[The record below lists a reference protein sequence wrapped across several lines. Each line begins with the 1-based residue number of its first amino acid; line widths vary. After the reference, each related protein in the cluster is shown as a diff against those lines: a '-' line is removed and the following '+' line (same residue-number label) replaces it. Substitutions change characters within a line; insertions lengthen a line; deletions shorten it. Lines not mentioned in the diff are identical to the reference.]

1 MIFTLPLQ
9 ALSVNKAYRSGP
21 RYKSKE
27 YVAYEKDVL
36 RLLVAREKIEGFV
49 KVSYEFGMPSLLKS
63 DLGNCE
69 KILTDLIVKKGYIT
83 DDRWILEINMKK
95 TKSAEPFIKVVI
107 EKKEPSEE

>member
-27 YVAYEKDVL
+27 YVAYEKELAYLLPRGNVLGPVKIDYTFGLKYPLRSDVSNY
-36 RLLVAREKIEGFV
+36 I
-49 KVSYEFGMPSLLKS
+49 
-63 DLGNCE
+63 
-69 KILTDLIVKKGYIT
+69 KILEDCMVRCGKIS
-83 DDRWILEINMKK
+83 DDRNVWEITARKV
-95 TKSAEPFIKVVI
+95 KSAEPFIKVCI